1 MKGLSMWLDLVTQ
14 TWTVVSVDAY
24 SCQGDGSTWG
34 RAADAFPVFGCIVEP
49 ALADA
54 FWAAGAAV
62 ATLFA
67 GSFVKWCDQ
76 IAACF
81 TSEVAP
87 EVAEVAHVV
96 ESSFFNA

>member
-1 MKGLSMWLDLVTQ
+1 MWLDLVTW

-24 SCQGDGSTWG
+24 CCQGDGSTSG

-49 ALADA
+49 TVADA
-54 FWAAGAAV
+54 FWAAGAAA

-76 IAACF
+76 ITTCF
-81 TSEVAP
+81 ASEAAP
-87 EVAEVAHVV
+87 EEAEAAFFV
-96 ESSFFNA
+96 ESSFDA